1 MAEGEFCVVCG
12 ATDRPLEGGVCPPC
26 AADRTVLVR
35 ARRKGSVVVCPH
47 CGAREV
53 AGHWERAGASREPT
67 AADLHPFLDVHP
79 EAGIRRARWEEVVAS
94 ANQRE
99 FLGRF
104 HVVFRG
110 VPRDV
115 EVPLTVQ
122 LISRSCPDCSRKSG
136 RYYTALVQLRGPE
149 EGRREKPQ
157 ALRDRLERIWSRLL
171 RESRPEWR
179 KALSWQEERP
189 EGWDCYFTETLPAR
203 AISKLAKQRFGVAV
217 KESASL
223 FGRRHGQE
231 VYRVTFCLR
240 FPFLDS
246 RNAPSNEPPAAPTR
260 SASG

>member
-26 AADRTVLVR
+26 AVERTVLVR
-35 ARRKGSVVVCPH
+35 SRRHGSVVLCPH
-47 CGAREV
+47 CGARE
-53 AGHWERAGASREPT
+53 AGGHWERAGASHLLT
-67 AADLHPFLDVHP
+67 AEDLVPFLEVHP
-79 EAGIRRARWEEVVAS
+79 EAGIRRTRWEEVAHS

-99 FLGRF
+99 LRGRF

-110 VPRDV
+110 EPRDV

-122 LISRSCPDCSRKSG
+122 VVSRSCPECSRKSG
-136 RYYTALVQLRGPE
+136 RYYTAIVQLRGPSD
-149 EGRREKPQ
+149 RLRENPRT
-157 ALRDRLERIWSRLL
+157 LRDRLEKYWSRLL
-171 RESRPEWR
+171 REARPEWR

-189 EGWDCYFTETLPAR
+189 EGWDCFFTETLPAR
-203 AISKLAKQRFGVAV
+203 AISKLAKQKFGVSV

-240 FPFLDS
+240 FP
-246 RNAPSNEPPAAPTR
+246 PAASDAPR
-260 SASG
+260 AA